1 MASSQGVRSESA
13 ALTTKRK
20 RIMIYFI
27 EATQKLI
34 QSEGIDGLSIR
45 KIATEAGY
53 NSATIYNYFQDLEHL
68 TLFASVCYLRDY
80 VIALANSLKPDM
92 NSLDRFRTIYHC
104 FNEFAFHYPDIFH
117 NMFFGRHSGMLGEVL
132 HTYYYELFPEELAG
146 ISEPLRQMMVSG
158 SMMER
163 DGITVRAMVED
174 GFIAPEKAE
183 ITQQL
188 IIAAHQNVIYEACLR
203 GEGQDTQALKDK
215 FDHMFDY
222 LLAAAA
228 R

>member
-1 MASSQGVRSESA
+1 MMAASQGGRNESPS
-13 ALTTKRK
+13 LTTKRK

-34 QSEGIDGLSIR
+34 QSEGVDGLSIR

-53 NSATIYNYFQDLEHL
+53 NSATIYNYFRDLEHL
-68 TLFASVCYLRDY
+68 TLFGSVCYLRDY
-80 VIALANSLKPDM
+80 VVTLANSLKPEM
-92 NSLDRFRTIYHC
+92 NSLERFRTIYRC
-104 FNEFAFHYPDIFH
+104 FNEVAFRYPDIFH

-146 ISEPLRQMMVSG
+146 ISEPMRQMMVSG
-158 SMMER
+158 GMMER
-163 DGITVRAMVED
+163 DSVTVRAMVEE

-203 GEGQDTQALKDK
+203 GEGQDTQSLKDK
-215 FDHMFDY
+215 FDRMFEY
-222 LLAAAA
+222 LLAAGK
-228 R
+228 

>member
-1 MASSQGVRSESA
+1 MTSSQGMRNESS

-34 QSEGIDGLSIR
+34 QSEGVDGLSIR

-68 TLFASVCYLRDY
+68 TLFGSVCYLRDY
-80 VIALANSLKPDM
+80 VVALSNSLKPDM
-92 NSLDRFRTIYHC
+92 SSLDRFRTIYRC
-104 FNEFAFHYPDIFH
+104 FNEFAFRYPDIFH
-117 NMFFGRHSGMLGEVL
+117 NMFFGRHSEMLGEVL

-146 ISEPLRQMMVSG
+146 ISEPMRQMMVSG

-163 DGITVRAMVED
+163 DGVTVRAMVED

-188 IIAAHQNVIYEACLR
+188 IIAAHQSAIYEACLR
-203 GEGQDTQALKDK
+203 GEEQDVQSLKDK
-215 FDHMFDY
+215 FDRMFEY
-222 LLAAAA
+222 LLATA

>member
-1 MASSQGVRSESA
+1 MAASQGGRNKSSP
-13 ALTTKRK
+13 LTTKRK
-20 RIMIYFI
+20 RIMLYFI

-34 QSEGIDGLSIR
+34 QSEGVDGLSIR

-53 NSATIYNYFQDLEHL
+53 NSATIYNYFRDLEHL
-68 TLFASVCYLRDY
+68 TLFGSVCYLRDY
-80 VIALANSLKPDM
+80 VVALSRSLKPDM
-92 NSLDRFRTIYHC
+92 NSLERFRTIYRC
-104 FNEFAFHYPDIFH
+104 FNEFAFRYPDIFH
-117 NMFFGRHSGMLGEVL
+117 NMFFGRHSAMLGEVL

-146 ISEPLRQMMVSG
+146 ISESMRQMMVSG

-163 DGITVRAMVED
+163 DGITVRAMVEE

-203 GEGQDTQALKDK
+203 GEEQDTQALKDK
-215 FDHMFDY
+215 FNQMFEY
-222 LLAAAA
+222 LLVAA